1 MVFIFFELR
10 TLWTDSN
17 YKLNPGMAEKKKPKK
32 RNVLGR
38 GLEAL
43 LNDSAK
49 VHSESLGT
57 RHLLTGSIGE
67 IPVADIEAN
76 PYQPRSNFEEK
87 SLKELAA
94 SIKVHGIIQP
104 VTVRKLSPGKYQ
116 LITGDRRL
124 QASRL
129 ADKKVIPAYI
139 RTANDQQMLEMA
151 LIENIHRENLN
162 AIEIALAYQRLITD
176 CNLKH
181 EELGDRVGKNRATIN
196 NYLRLLKLPPDI
208 QVAVRDSKITMGHAR
223 ALINIE
229 NIELQLTLFHKILK
243 DDLSVRKAEELV
255 RNFGNTFKSD
265 PSARQQKKSQEAMS
279 HEMANLQKQ
288 LSSHFGSKV
297 VVKNYKSNTGEIR
310 IPFVSVDDLNRI
322 LEILEVD

>member
-1 MVFIFFELR
+1 
-10 TLWTDSN
+10 
-17 YKLNPGMAEKKKPKK
+17 MAEKKKPKK

-43 LNDSAK
+43 LSDSGK
-49 VHSESLGT
+49 MHFDSLGT
-57 RHLLTGSIGE
+57 RHLSTGNIGE
-67 IPVADIEAN
+67 IPVEHIEAN
-76 PYQPRSNFEEK
+76 PHQPRADFEEK
-87 SLKELAA
+87 SLKELAM

-104 VTVRKLSPGKYQ
+104 VTVRKLGPGKYQ
-116 LITGDRRL
+116 LITGERRL

-129 ADKKVIPAYI
+129 ANNKTIPVYI

-151 LIENIHRENLN
+151 LIENIQREDLN

-176 CNLKH
+176 CKLKH
-181 EELGDRVGKNRATIN
+181 EELGNRVGKNRATIN

-208 QVAVRDSKITMGHAR
+208 QVAVRDNQITMGHAR

-229 NIELQLTLFHKILK
+229 NIEVQLTLFHKILK

-255 RNFGNTFKSD
+255 RYFGNTLKSD
-265 PSARQQKKSQEAMS
+265 SLARQQKKSQEAMS
-279 HEMANLQKQ
+279 TEMANLQKL

-297 VVKNYKSNTGEIR
+297 VVKSSKSNIGEIR

-322 LEILEVD
+322 LEILEVN

>member
-1 MVFIFFELR
+1 
-10 TLWTDSN
+10 
-17 YKLNPGMAEKKKPKK
+17 MAEKKKTKK

-43 LNDSAK
+43 LNDSGRM
-49 VHSESLGT
+49 HSESLKAAP
-57 RHLLTGSIGE
+57 LLTGSIGE
-67 IPVADIEAN
+67 IAVANIETN
-76 PYQPRSNFEEK
+76 PHQPRSNFGAE

-116 LITGDRRL
+116 LITGERRL
-124 QASRL
+124 HASRL
-129 ADKKVIPAYI
+129 ADKKMIPAYI
-139 RTANDQQMLEMA
+139 RTANDQEMLEMA
-151 LIENIHRENLN
+151 LIENIQRENLN
-162 AIEIALAYQRLITD
+162 AIEIALSYQHLITD

-181 EELGDRVGKNRATIN
+181 EELGDRVGKNRTTIN

-208 QVAVRDSKITMGHAR
+208 QVAVRDNQISMGHAR

-229 NIELQLTLFHKILK
+229 NIEVQLTLFHKIVK

-255 RNFGNTFKSD
+255 RNLGNTIKSE
-265 PSARQQKKSQEAMS
+265 PATSQQKKGQETMS
-279 HEMANLQKQ
+279 PEIANLQKQ

-297 VVKNYKSNTGEIR
+297 VVKSSKSNKGEIR